1 MFHVEQK
8 GNLKV
13 AFSYAKKKK
22 IDKESLKKELR
33 LALVA
38 TS

>member
-8 GNLKV
+8 ATLRLP
-13 AFSYAKKKK
+13 FLMQKKK

-33 LALVA
+33 LTLVA